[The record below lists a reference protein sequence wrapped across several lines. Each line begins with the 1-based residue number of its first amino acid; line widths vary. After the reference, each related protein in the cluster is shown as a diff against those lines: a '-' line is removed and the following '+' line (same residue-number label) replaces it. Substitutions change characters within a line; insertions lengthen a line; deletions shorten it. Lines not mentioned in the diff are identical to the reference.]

1 MEHTKN
7 SPNLTNFRNT
17 RAARNLTRTL
27 QYAVLIL
34 LAVVLVFPYFYM
46 FIRSFMTSDQVK
58 LYPVEFWPAP
68 FSVQG
73 WSMFFEGD
81 YIKAF
86 LRTVLIV
93 GINVIVVPCSASLV
107 AYGFAKIKFLGSG
120 LLFAVMLATMMIPG
134 VVTQI
139 QLYVMY
145 TNLGWTNTIL
155 PFVIPN
161 FFGGGAIY
169 IFLIRQF
176 MKGIPNEMDNA
187 ARLDGAN
194 LFQRYL
200 LITVPLCIPVLIF
213 VMVSVFNAYWGDF
226 YGPLLYM
233 NQEGKETLA
242 FKIYQDVTVQN
253 VTKDKE
259 NLRMASGVFMSIL
272 PMIFFILFQKQLIE
286 GVAVDGLKG

>member
-1 MEHTKN
+1 
-7 SPNLTNFRNT
+7 
-17 RAARNLTRTL
+17 
-27 QYAVLIL
+27 
-34 LAVVLVFPYFYM
+34 
-46 FIRSFMTSDQVK
+46 MTSDQVK

-139 QLYVMY
+139 PLYVMY